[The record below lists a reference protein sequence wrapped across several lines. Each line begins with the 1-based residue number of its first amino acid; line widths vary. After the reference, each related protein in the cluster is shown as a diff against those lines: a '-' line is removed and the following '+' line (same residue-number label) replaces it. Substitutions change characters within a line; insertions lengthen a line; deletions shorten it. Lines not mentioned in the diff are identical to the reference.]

1 MKYEAPNSLVEVMGD
16 SLPASFGG
24 DIILPDQE
32 FANPGT

>member
-16 SLPASFGG
+16 SLPASLGG
-24 DIILPDQE
+24 DVMLPEHE